1 MNYKTTLNLIIEYPY
16 LNNNFKINFMK
27 INTKFALTLL
37 VVGIAISCKQA
48 ENAEESAN
56 AVTDSTSTISSS
68 AAVQPKN
75 SNRKFVRTAD
85 IKFKVKNVAK
95 STGVIEDATNKFGG
109 FVTYTNLQSNISD
122 EDQTKISP
130 DSTLVTTKY
139 TVENNLTIRVPN
151 QQLDTVIKTITH
163 QIGFLNYR
171 VIKADDVTLQMLS
184 NQMAQSRGS
193 STEKRIA
200 NAIDVKGKK
209 LNSIMAAEENLDA
222 KKEAKDSKKLENI
235 SLNDQVNF
243 STLTLQ
249 IYQDTS
255 VKQEM
260 IANEKSINTYRPHL
274 GLQLWDSLKTG
285 WFILENILSF
295 LFVLWPFALIGF
307 LGFIG
312 YKKIAKK

>member
-1 MNYKTTLNLIIEYPY
+1 
-16 LNNNFKINFMK
+16 MK
-27 INTKFALTLL
+27 NNTKFALALL

-48 ENAEESAN
+48 ENAGESAN
-56 AVTDSTSTISSS
+56 AVTDITSVVSSS

-95 STGVIEDATNKFGG
+95 STGAIEDATNKFGG
-109 FVTYTNLQSNISD
+109 FVTYTNLQSNIID

-130 DSTLVTTKY
+130 DSSLVTTKY

-151 QQLDTVIKTITH
+151 RKLDTVIKTIAH

-184 NQMAQSRGS
+184 NQMAQSRSTS
-193 STEKRIA
+193 SENRIA
-200 NAIDVKGKK
+200 NAIDAKGKK

-260 IANEKSINTYRPHL
+260 VANEKSINTYRPHL

-285 WFILENILSF
+285 WFMLENILSF
-295 LFVLWPFALIGF
+295 LVVLWPFALIGF

-312 YKKIAKK
+312 YKKIAEK